1 MAYDIEFGCR
11 ALINVIVSRETR
23 QRMAEGNI
31 QKLPEK
37 RLLEYINSLIDLG
50 WVKEERGDKKD
61 SDYVVYAFTEKGRR
75 IYENPSE
82 LLNLSDAEQEH
93 VSLLRR
99 LDALKRDD
107 SISMMPQTLMALS
120 DLCLGNGRYDSALMY
135 AMDLHKRAEELKSTF
150 FVGEA
155 SILMGRVENA
165 RGELESSL
173 KYFINA
179 TDAFNRIG
187 EVSRE
192 ADSLRYA
199 GGVLLKMGD
208 YKQAMM
214 MFEQSKD
221 KFFHIRHMM
230 GVAKAKVNL
239 GILHSLARDYYT
251 AEKYWNNALEFFEAL
266 EDKEMQVKILNNLG
280 AMLISTEKYDNA
292 INYLK
297 RAIIISREDKNKYS
311 ECIGVLNFA
320 YASAKLGRYEI
331 AKQAVDSIS
340 TALKEGFDAYLLAFN
355 ELVLAIYT
363 AHRGTWNDAE
373 RRFLAAIRFA
383 SSSGNSVLIS
393 DCHREYGIA
402 LLQKNESNKA
412 DIEFKASNFA
422 SEGPLISELRKDLIH
437 GA

>member
-230 GVAKAKVNL
+230 GVAKAKANL
-239 GILHSLARDYYT
+239 GILHSLTKNYDT
-251 AEKYWNNALEFFEAL
+251 AENYWKNALEFFEAL
-266 EDKEMQVKILNNLG
+266 EDKESQTKILNNLG
-280 AMLISTEKYDNA
+280 AMLIMTKKYDEA
-292 INYLK
+292 VNYLRK
-297 RAIIISREDKNKYS
+297 AITISREDKNKYS
-311 ECIGVLNFA
+311 ECIGILNFA
-320 YASAKLGRYEI
+320 YANAKLGKYEI
-331 AKQAVDSIS
+331 ARQAVDSINN
-340 TALKEGFDAYLLAFN
+340 ALKEGFDTYLLAYN
-355 ELVLAIYT
+355 ELVMAIYT
-363 AHRGTWNDAE
+363 TYRGSWNEAE
-373 RRFLAAIRFA
+373 KRFLAAIRFA
-383 SSSGNSVLIS
+383 TTSGNAELIS
-393 DCHREYGIA
+393 ECHEEYGRA
-402 LLQKNESNKA
+402 LMQKNERERA
-412 DIEFKASNFA
+412 ATEFTASVSV
-422 SEGPLISELRKDLIH
+422 SESIAITELRKGLSN
-437 GA
+437 GT